1 MSRRGLHE
9 APSRWRRLLVG
20 RRNPIAAN
28 PIAAN
33 LLARMGALGSLTLTS
48 LLVARAAG
56 PSGVG
61 TLVLLRMLP
70 WLTGLLLSGGL
81 YGAAPYFLSGPGRAE
96 RGYRATLLAIA
107 VAAGLVGMALWVAA
121 SPILGRRFFP
131 ELSLTLVAVAGVSVA
146 TQLLE
151 STAKACSQGFDD
163 LGGSN
168 RIIVLEEFLFLPIF
182 GLLLAVGIH
191 PYVAMVVAL
200 PLGDL
205 GTAGSG
211 WVRLWRRG
219 YFEGVGRPS
228 VQLAR
233 RLMAYGFRAQLGS
246 IALLLNARLDFALVG
261 GMVGPSA
268 LGIYAVASRYAELLR
283 LPALAMNYV
292 LYPSYARQGGTVA
305 AAKARAMIPR
315 IGWIPAAA
323 AAPMALAAPVVLPLV
338 YGSPFRAS
346 VVPAW
351 ILLLGLAGGGISGV
365 ISAFLSGD
373 GRPGLNS
380 AAIAAGL
387 VATVALDLLLIPRF
401 GVTGAA
407 VASTVAYLTTAV
419 VLVACFRVV
428 TRRSKRTVGRP
439 VEGARSV
446 AEVNK

>member
-1 MSRRGLHE
+1 MSHWTRIGLP
-9 APSRWRRLLVG
+9 AAWRWLLTT
-20 RRNPIAAN
+20 RSN

-33 LLARMGALGSLTLTS
+33 LLARIGALGSLTLTS
-48 LLVARAAG
+48 LLVARVAG
-56 PSGVG
+56 PAGVG
-61 TLVLLRMLP
+61 VLVLLRMLP

-81 YGAAPYFLSGPGRAE
+81 YGAAPYFLSGPGRVE
-96 RGYRATLLAIA
+96 RRYRATLLAIA
-107 VAAGLVGMALWVAA
+107 LTAGLVGLMLWVAA
-121 SPILGRRFFP
+121 SPVLGARFFP
-131 ELSLTLVAVAGVSVA
+131 DLSVTLVALAGVSVP

-182 GLLLAVGIH
+182 GLLLLAGTD
-191 PYVAMVVAL
+191 PYLAMVLAL

-211 WVRLWRRG
+211 WIRLSRRG
-219 YFEGVGRPS
+219 YFDGVGRPS
-228 VQLAR
+228 LRLAR
-233 RLMAYGFRAQLGS
+233 RLLAYGFRAQIGS

-261 GMVGPSA
+261 AMVGPSS

-292 LYPSYARQGGTVA
+292 LYPSYARDGSGA

-315 IGWIPAAA
+315 IGWIPAAVA
-323 AAPMALAAPVVLPLV
+323 VPMALAAPVVLPLV
-338 YGSPFRAS
+338 YGSAFRAA

-351 ILLLGLAGGGISGV
+351 ILLLGLAGGGVSGV

-387 VATVALDLLLIPRF
+387 VATVGLDLLLIPRF
-401 GVTGAA
+401 GVPGAA
-407 VASTVAYLTTAV
+407 VASTIAYLTTAV
-419 VLVACFRVV
+419 VLLACFRVV
-428 TRRSKRTVGRP
+428 TRRTRAPVGQAVDGTP
-439 VEGARSV
+439 SVVEV
-446 AEVNK
+446 PK